1 MKPLSP
7 AAIARVWLAAAVL
20 ALAGASAQA
29 APDAAKAAPQCFR
42 ASDIQNS
49 VQTSRTQMN
58 IKTVQNTYFQIDTKG
73 ICFVGPGNL
82 SYGIRAAPASGGVIC
97 KPIDMDLVGG
107 EPGSRL
113 PCIVD
118 RITPLTKE
126 QVLALP
132 KKEQPG

>member
-1 MKPLSP
+1 MKPLSLALVST
-7 AAIARVWLAAAVL
+7 AALV
-20 ALAGASAQA
+20 LAGASVQA
-29 APDAAKAAPQCFR
+29 APDVGKAAPQCFR
-42 ASDIQNS
+42 PSEIQNS

-82 SYGIRAAPASGGVIC
+82 PYGISAAPASGGAIC

-107 EPGSRL
+107 EAGDRL

-118 RITPLTKE
+118 RIIPLTRA
-126 QVLALP
+126 QIMALP

>member
-1 MKPLSP
+1 MKPLS
-7 AAIARVWLAAAVL
+7 LALATAV
-20 ALAGASAQA
+20 AMTLAGASVQA
-29 APDAAKAAPQCFR
+29 APGDGKPAAQCFR
-42 ASDIQNS
+42 PSEIQNS

-82 SYGIRAAPASGGVIC
+82 PYAISAEPASGGVIC
-97 KPIDMDLVGG
+97 KPIDMNLVGG
-107 EPGSRL
+107 ESGDRL

-118 RITPLTKE
+118 KITPLTKA
-126 QVLALP
+126 QVMALP

>member
-1 MKPLSP
+1 MKPLSL
-7 AAIARVWLAAAVL
+7 ALAAAMLLGV
-20 ALAGASAQA
+20 ASASGQT
-29 APDAAKAAPQCFR
+29 APGAGKAAPQCFR
-42 ASDIQNS
+42 PSEIQNS

-82 SYGIRAAPASGGVIC
+82 PYGIRAAPASGGIIC

-107 EPGSRL
+107 EAGNRL

-118 RITPLTKE
+118 KITPLTRA
-126 QVLALP
+126 QVMALP